1 MGLSREDNYSLGV
14 LAGEGLARNLDRQ
27 RGVHARGPPLSG
39 LTHRLL
45 ATAMLSLLPALLFNT
60 SNASAQ
66 ALEGF
71 AVLAGQTVTNTGPT
85 TIIGDIGVSPGSSFP
100 GQGSVTQ
107 TGSVYL
113 GDAVATRI
121 QADLTTLYNVLAG
134 RPTSAGG
141 NLTGLSLAGV
151 TLAPGVYNFDTIAL
165 LGANQTLT
173 LDGGGDPNAVF
184 VFNIGSELIV
194 GSGAKIVGL
203 NGTAGSNVFYRVG
216 SSATLNTSSELIGQI
231 VALTSISLL
240 TTAQL
245 NCGAALARNGSVTLD
260 TNTIEICDIAGV
272 SFEDAV
278 DDEDEGDGTSNPSE
292 NAAAVAAALDAFVQ
306 GGGVLPS
313 GFAVLA
319 LTLSPSELADALDQL
334 SGEIATG
341 AAPTSFQSMDS
352 FLDVV
357 LGSRG
362 APGMLMA
369 PQAPPPPAPPER
381 ATITVLGYGPGP
393 TVADGSQPAFPATV
407 AVDPRPWDIWVA
419 AFGAY
424 GKTDGGD
431 PYGTYTRDANEYGV
445 AAGLDY
451 YVSPYTTVG
460 IAIGKSRT
468 SFDLDDNLGEGGSDI
483 YQVAV
488 HARTQYEAAYVVA
501 AAAYGYNDVWTDRT
515 VTVAGADRFTADY
528 AAHSVSGALEA
539 GYALGWITPFVGVRG
554 QAFMA
559 PDYSEQTVAGVS
571 TFALN
576 YQSHTATSLRTELG
590 ASLGWSPV
598 LQNETLLDLNLR
610 AAWLHEFAGDN
621 DVDAYFQFVGPGSDF
636 TVWGAT
642 AARDS
647 ALLSASAKLSG
658 FGAFYVAGS
667 VDTRLAS
674 NAYSYG
680 GAVKVGMRW

>member
-1 MGLSREDNYSLGV
+1 
-14 LAGEGLARNLDRQ
+14 
-27 RGVHARGPPLSG
+27 
-39 LTHRLL
+39 
-45 ATAMLSLLPALLFNT
+45 MLSLLPALLFNS

-85 TIIGDIGVSPGSSFP
+85 TIIGDIGVSPGSTFP

-107 TGSVYL
+107 TGSTYL

-134 RPTSAGG
+134 RPTSANG

-151 TLAPGVYNFDTIAL
+151 TLAPGVYNFDSIAL

-278 DDEDEGDGTSNPSE
+278 DDEDEGDETSGPSG
-292 NAAAVAAALDAFVQ
+292 NALAVAAALDDFVQ

-319 LTLSPSELADALDQL
+319 LTLSPSELADALAQL
-334 SGEIATG
+334 SGEVATG

-369 PQAPPPPAPPER
+369 PQAPPPPVQPER
-381 ATITVLGYGPGP
+381 ATITVLGYGPVP
-393 TVADGSQPAFPATV
+393 TVADGSQPAFPSTV
-407 AVDPRPWDIWVA
+407 AADPRPWDVWVA

-431 PYGTYTRDANEYGV
+431 PYGTHTRDANEYGV

-488 HARTQYEAAYVVA
+488 HARTQYDAAYLVA

-590 ASLGWSPV
+590 ASLNWSPV
-598 LQNETLLDLNLR
+598 LQNATLLELNLR